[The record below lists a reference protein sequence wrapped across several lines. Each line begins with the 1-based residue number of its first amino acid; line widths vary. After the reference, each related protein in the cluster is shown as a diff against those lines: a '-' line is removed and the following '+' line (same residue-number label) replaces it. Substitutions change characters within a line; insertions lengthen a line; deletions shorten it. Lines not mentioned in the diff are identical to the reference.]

1 MDQKIFA
8 FNWRRLLAKLNCKFR
23 SRKTRIK
30 FWLTDQKVVNTV
42 SDQRFKKLSFVS
54 WWVNIKMAKEQVL
67 NILFTIFANLFTILY
82 SLKSLTHILQWWN
95 LAQLYLT
102 QRRCKKYMNHVTY
115 PLSSTDIN
123 IQIAFWYMIP
133 IYFNFSWV
141 FIDFHNKHG

>member
-1 MDQKIFA
+1 M
-8 FNWRRLLAKLNCKFR
+8 
-23 SRKTRIK
+23 K
-30 FWLTDQKVVNTV
+30 FWFTDQKDVNTV
-42 SDQRFKKLSFVS
+42 SDQRFKKLSFAS

-123 IQIAFWYMIP
+123 I
-133 IYFNFSWV
+133 FSPEISKFCYIKKHRYRLHFDTWFL
-141 FIDFHNKHG
+141 FILTFPESL

>member
-1 MDQKIFA
+1 M
-8 FNWRRLLAKLNCKFR
+8 
-23 SRKTRIK
+23 K
-30 FWLTDQKVVNTV
+30 FWFTDQKDVNTV

-123 IQIAFWYMIP
+123 I
-133 IYFNFSWV
+133 FSPEISKFCYIKKHRYRLHFDTGFL
-141 FIDFHNKHG
+141 FILTFPESL

>member
-1 MDQKIFA
+1 M
-8 FNWRRLLAKLNCKFR
+8 
-23 SRKTRIK
+23 K
-30 FWLTDQKVVNTV
+30 FWFTDQKDVNTV

-54 WWVNIKMAKEQVL
+54 WWVNIKMVKEQVL

-82 SLKSLTHILQWWN
+82 SLKSLAHILQWWN

-123 IQIAFWYMIP
+123 I
-133 IYFNFSWV
+133 FSPEISKFCYIKKHRYRLHFDTWFL
-141 FIDFHNKHG
+141 FILTFPESL

>member
-1 MDQKIFA
+1 M
-8 FNWRRLLAKLNCKFR
+8 
-23 SRKTRIK
+23 K
-30 FWLTDQKVVNTV
+30 FWFTDQKDVNTV

-54 WWVNIKMAKEQVL
+54 RWVNIKMAKEQVL

-123 IQIAFWYMIP
+123 IFSPEISKFCYIRKYRYRL
-133 IYFNFSWV
+133 YFDTWFL
-141 FIDFHNKHG
+141 FILTFLESL

>member
-1 MDQKIFA
+1 M
-8 FNWRRLLAKLNCKFR
+8 
-23 SRKTRIK
+23 K
-30 FWLTDQKVVNTV
+30 FWFTDQKDVNTV

-54 WWVNIKMAKEQVL
+54 RWVNIKMAKEQVV

-123 IQIAFWYMIP
+123 I
-133 IYFNFSWV
+133 FSPEISKFCYIKKHRYRLHFDTWFL
-141 FIDFHNKHG
+141 FILTFPESL

>member
-1 MDQKIFA
+1 M
-8 FNWRRLLAKLNCKFR
+8 
-23 SRKTRIK
+23 K
-30 FWLTDQKVVNTV
+30 FWFTDQKDVNTV

-123 IQIAFWYMIP
+123 I
-133 IYFNFSWV
+133 FSPEISKFCYIKKHRYRLHFDTWFL
-141 FIDFHNKHG
+141 FILTFPESL

>member
-1 MDQKIFA
+1 M
-8 FNWRRLLAKLNCKFR
+8 
-23 SRKTRIK
+23 K
-30 FWLTDQKVVNTV
+30 FWFTDEKDVNTV

-82 SLKSLTHILQWWN
+82 SLESLTHILQWWN

-123 IQIAFWYMIP
+123 I
-133 IYFNFSWV
+133 FSPEISKFCYIKKHRYRLHFDTWFL
-141 FIDFHNKHG
+141 FILTFPESL

>member
-1 MDQKIFA
+1 M
-8 FNWRRLLAKLNCKFR
+8 
-23 SRKTRIK
+23 K
-30 FWLTDQKVVNTV
+30 FWFTDQKDVNTV

-54 WWVNIKMAKEQVL
+54 RWVNIKMAKEQVL

-102 QRRCKKYMNHVTY
+102 QRRCTKYMNHVTY

-123 IQIAFWYMIP
+123 I
-133 IYFNFSWV
+133 FSPEISKFCYIKKHRYRLHFDTWFL
-141 FIDFHNKHG
+141 FILTFPESL

>member
-1 MDQKIFA
+1 M
-8 FNWRRLLAKLNCKFR
+8 
-23 SRKTRIK
+23 K
-30 FWLTDQKVVNTV
+30 FWFTDQKDVNTV

-82 SLKSLTHILQWWN
+82 SLKSLAHILQWWN

-123 IQIAFWYMIP
+123 I
-133 IYFNFSWV
+133 FSPEISKFCYIKKHRYRLHFDTWFL
-141 FIDFHNKHG
+141 FILTFPESL